1 MKNKQMI
8 FKILIILSLVIL
20 LTACGSKNDDYELM
34 TLDDIKENIQYQ
46 EFTLLKLD
54 IPYSMI
60 SRIAVNQAGYEIGNS
75 GDKIY
80 IYEYKSNKKLKEDK
94 TKIHNYFNGQ
104 SIPPIIMSKYNISL
118 VYMKKDK
125 NEYEI
130 ENKILKVF

>member
-8 FKILIILSLVIL
+8 FKILIIFSLVIL
-20 LTACGSKNDDYELM
+20 LTACGSKNGDYELM
-34 TLDDIKENIQYQ
+34 TLEDIKENIQYQ
-46 EFTLLKLD
+46 ELTLLKLD

-60 SRIAVNQAGYEIGNS
+60 SRVAVNQAGYEIGNS

-80 IYEYKSNKKLKEDK
+80 IYEYKSNEKLKEDK
-94 TKIHNYFNGQ
+94 TKIHNNFNGQ
-104 SIPPIIMSKYNISL
+104 SIPPIIMSNYNICL

-130 ENKILKVF
+130 ENKILKAF